1 MAAGL
6 LRTKSL
12 GVFTRHYRDLQ
23 LCPWQP
29 TPCQID
35 ADEIDGIIAKG
46 LLIVTK

>member
-1 MAAGL
+1 VAAG
-6 LRTKSL
+6 SAPDQESC
-12 GVFTRHYRDLQ
+12 VFTRHYHDLQ

-35 ADEIDGIIAKG
+35 ADEIDAIIAKG